1 MDMARGKALPPRTVT
16 QAFSVPFRYDVVFTR
31 HVFKPE
37 NPVLRDVVIRLEP
50 TRRHRVLFII
60 EQTLLAAYPAL
71 LDDIA
76 RYVDHHHG
84 ALLSAGE
91 PVVIPG
97 GEKLK
102 SFGVIADL
110 CALCHRCR
118 LDRQSF
124 ACIIGGGAFLDAVGL
139 AAAIVHRGVRQ
150 IRMPTTVLAQN
161 DSGVGVKNGINMF
174 DQKNYLGSFAPPF
187 AVIDDFAFLPSLA
200 DRDWIAGI
208 PEAFKVAMIKDAPFF
223 DWLCEH
229 VSPLAM
235 RHLAT
240 MEELIVRCAELHLE
254 HIRTGGD
261 PFEFGSARPLDFGH
275 WAAHKLEMLAVG
287 ELRHGEAVGMGLLLD
302 ARYAV
307 QVGSLK
313 PEDLER
319 MLTAFRRLGLPLWH
333 SALAQVTPDGTPI
346 LLAGLE
352 EFREH
357 LGGELHVT
365 LPDGLGHK
373 QEVSSM
379 DPAMVCEALAWLRR
393 EAAAHEAAGAVAPR

>member
-1 MDMARGKALPPRTVT
+1 MARGKTETSRTIT

-31 HVFKPE
+31 HVFKPT
-37 NPVLRDVVIRLEP
+37 NPVLRDVVTRLEP
-50 TRRHRVLFII
+50 TRRHRVLFIL
-60 EQTLLAAYPAL
+60 EQALLTAYPAL

-76 RYVDHHHG
+76 RYADHHCG
-84 ALLSAGE
+84 ALASAGE
-91 PVVIPG
+91 PAVVPG

-102 SFGVIADL
+102 SFGVVADL

-174 DQKNYLGSFAPPF
+174 DQKNYLGCFAPPF
-187 AVIDDFAFLPSLA
+187 AVIDDFAFLPSLS

-208 PEAFKVAMIKDAPFF
+208 PEAFKVAMIKDAAFF
-223 DWLCEH
+223 GWLCEH
-229 VSPLAM
+229 VGPLAA
-235 RHLAT
+235 RHQAS
-240 MEELIVRCAELHLE
+240 MEALIVRCAELHLA

-275 WAAHKLEMLAVG
+275 WAAHKLEMLADG
-287 ELRHGEAVGMGLLLD
+287 KLRHGEAVGIGLLLD
-302 ARYAV
+302 AHYATLS
-307 QVGSLK
+307 GCLK
-313 PEDLER
+313 PKDRDRL
-319 MLTAFRRLGLPLWH
+319 LSAFRRLGLPLWH
-333 SALAQVTPDGTPI
+333 PALAQAGPDGTPL
-346 LLAGLE
+346 LLAGIE

-357 LGGELHVT
+357 LGGELHIT
-365 LPDGLGHK
+365 LPDGIGRKREISTL
-373 QEVSSM
+373 
-379 DPAMVCEALAWLRR
+379 DPTLVRKSLDWLVR
-393 EAAAHEAAGAVAPR
+393 EAEEQ